1 MNSQKAREIIKFSIY
16 RNLQNKWFLAFNI
29 ISLIIAV
36 LILNWNSITTL
47 FKPEET
53 EKPFEFAI
61 LDSGDLIYDG
71 LSELESGENIKI
83 SRITENTY
91 NAENM
96 PDDFAVIEVLP
107 DEEECFKINLISK
120 EGIKLSIYS
129 PVKDKM
135 YEIRNTLFS
144 KRYNVSSGDIL
155 TFQKDLSVNRVML
168 SVDAK
173 DSESKEYIKLFSAAA
188 TYLLAVF
195 VFSKLASEISQE
207 KQSKSTE
214 YILTT
219 VSEKEY
225 LFAKIFSNVIIL
237 VLQGLLMIVYYY
249 IAALISQIIN
259 IAQTD
264 IKLSASFMF
273 NNMSKDIVI
282 YILMLIIY
290 NVLNLILLCIFQA
303 LVAAKTSSSS
313 ELSLKFA
320 CMLL

>member
-16 RNLQNKWFLAFNI
+16 KNIQNKWFLAFNI

-120 EGIKLSIYS
+120 EGIKLSI
-129 PVKDKM
+129 
-135 YEIRNTLFS
+135 
-144 KRYNVSSGDIL
+144 
-155 TFQKDLSVNRVML
+155 
-168 SVDAK
+168 
-173 DSESKEYIKLFSAAA
+173 
-188 TYLLAVF
+188 
-195 VFSKLASEISQE
+195 
-207 KQSKSTE
+207 
-214 YILTT
+214 
-219 VSEKEY
+219 
-225 LFAKIFSNVIIL
+225 
-237 VLQGLLMIVYYY
+237 
-249 IAALISQIIN
+249 
-259 IAQTD
+259 
-264 IKLSASFMF
+264 
-273 NNMSKDIVI
+273 
-282 YILMLIIY
+282 
-290 NVLNLILLCIFQA
+290 
-303 LVAAKTSSSS
+303 
-313 ELSLKFA
+313 
-320 CMLL
+320 